1 MKKYLRFYLCMM
13 LFWIPVAVVAL
24 VASLWIPHPAFFAV
38 LLAAWIA
45 GLVFFVKKLRGVKN
59 AENKPGKIPKIMF
72 LYYVLAGILLFSL
85 LFFNMF
91 ISLRLEK
98 KLRPYVK
105 KLYSS
110 QAGMPDNPR
119 FVFYDAKRKTFLAP
133 KGKYKYGT
141 NDPDK
146 ASVIVVF
153 SSALVKSGTWV
164 AKTGGKVGDGTV
176 QKVSLTLVRKSD
188 WSLIETKTIDEL
200 LNYGRKTKKSLDSI
214 SGVEEYL
221 NAVFQR

>member
-1 MKKYLRFYLCMM
+1 MM
-13 LFWIPVAVVAL
+13 LFWIPAAGVAL
-24 VASLWIPHPAFFAV
+24 VASLWIPHPAVFAV

-59 AENKPGKIPKIMF
+59 AENKPGKIQKIMF

-105 KLYSS
+105 KLYSYSS

-119 FVFYDAKRKTFLAP
+119 FVFYDEKKKTFLAP

-188 WSLIETKTIDEL
+188 WSLIETKNIDEL